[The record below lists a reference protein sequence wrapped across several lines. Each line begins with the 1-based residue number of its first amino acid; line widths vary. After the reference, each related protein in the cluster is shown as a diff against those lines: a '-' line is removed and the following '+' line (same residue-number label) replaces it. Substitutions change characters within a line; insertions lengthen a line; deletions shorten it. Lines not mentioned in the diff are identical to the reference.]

1 MSCLLRHSHLDRE
14 AVPGTVSRE
23 AYTGITTGNAVDDY
37 ARTKHNQP
45 FELACKGPAHP

>member
-1 MSCLLRHSHLDRE
+1 MLTYERLPRHSRLDRE

-37 ARTKHNQP
+37 ACTEHNLP
-45 FELACKGPAHP
+45 LSS